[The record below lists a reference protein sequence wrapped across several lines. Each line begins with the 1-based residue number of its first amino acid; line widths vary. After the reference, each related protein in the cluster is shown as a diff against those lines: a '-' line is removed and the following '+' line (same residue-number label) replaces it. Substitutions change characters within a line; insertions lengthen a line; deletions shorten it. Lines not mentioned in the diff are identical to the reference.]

1 MMPAVTMQLIPG
13 RPARREE
20 GDGSRGGT
28 GGCAAGRTLGVPVCV
43 FFPKDRFAIDL
54 DAKTVTCPAG
64 VTVPIRART
73 GGRHAGTAASGAR
86 HRTA

>member
-1 MMPAVTMQLIPG
+1 
-13 RPARREE
+13 
-20 GDGSRGGT
+20 
-28 GGCAAGRTLGVPVCV
+28 VCV